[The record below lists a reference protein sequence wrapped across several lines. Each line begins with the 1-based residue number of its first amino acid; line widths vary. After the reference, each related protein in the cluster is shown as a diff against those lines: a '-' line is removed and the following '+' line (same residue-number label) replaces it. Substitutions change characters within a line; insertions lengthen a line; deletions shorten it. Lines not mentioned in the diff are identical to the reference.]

1 MIFIIIRCSRPYITF
16 LNKYYRLKDLVSIIF
31 QNKRIEKFDENLT
44 R

>member
-1 MIFIIIRCSRPYITF
+1 MIFIIIRYSRPYITF